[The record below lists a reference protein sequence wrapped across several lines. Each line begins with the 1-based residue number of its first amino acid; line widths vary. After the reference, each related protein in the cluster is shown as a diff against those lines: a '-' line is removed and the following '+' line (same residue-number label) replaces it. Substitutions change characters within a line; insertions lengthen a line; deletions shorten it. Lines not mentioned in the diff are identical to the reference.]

1 LSCFYQEIGA
11 VPLSACDI
19 KNIFAMDELPGQ
31 RIPVKVFDGNV
42 SLNAGDVT
50 LSSPFEIARWS
61 LSL

>member
-1 LSCFYQEIGA
+1 
-11 VPLSACDI
+11 
-19 KNIFAMDELPGQ
+19 MDELPGQ